1 MSENSWT
8 KTAAGR
14 TRVPKDEV
22 RTKLLDTALNLVQT
36 NGLTVGFEHL
46 LMDDLIK
53 EAGVPRSSVYRIWES
68 KEAFFEELLSEVAN
82 QVSPGR
88 ADEESLVATWEYL
101 GFRADELR
109 TPEGRRRILV
119 DVTGIAA
126 EQNFESVTSSVQWR
140 TYVALSS
147 TALSYPDNRVRERI
161 IEALRSSEL
170 AFLDQMEVFYRNII
184 PAVGYRLR
192 PDLNDDYRPLV
203 VAAAAII
210 EGLGIARTTIPEL
223 VEGRYQVDNE
233 GRPAE
238 VSLAAIAYHAM
249 IMAFIVPDPNYDAE
263 AAIARM
269 SYGIDEMPVVQPRSR
284 DHDGKPQVD

>member
-8 KTAAGR
+8 KSGAGR

-22 RTKLLDTALNLVQT
+22 RTKLLDTALDLVQA
-36 NGLTVGFEHL
+36 NGLTVGFEHM

-119 DVTGIAA
+119 DVTGLAA

-147 TALSYPDNRVRERI
+147 TALSYPDPRVRERI
-161 IEALRSSEL
+161 IEALRNSEL
-170 AFLDQMEVFYRNII
+170 AFLDQMEVFYRNIV

-192 PDLNDDYRPLV
+192 PDLHDDWRPLV

-210 EGLGIARTTIPEL
+210 EARYE
-223 VEGRYQVDNE
+223 VDNE

-238 VSLAAIAYHAM
+238 VSLAAISYHA
-249 IMAFIVPDPNYDAE
+249 IINAFLVPDPAYDAE
-263 AAIARM
+263 AAIARL
-269 SYGIDEMPVVQPRSR
+269 SSGIDEIPLVQPRSR
-284 DHDGKPQVD
+284 ALGADD

>member
-1 MSENSWT
+1 MSDSSWS
-8 KTAAGR
+8 KSSASR
-14 TRVPKDEV
+14 VRVPKDEV
-22 RTKLLDTALNLVQT
+22 RAKLLDTALALVQT

-82 QVSPGR
+82 QVQPGR
-88 ADEESLVATWEYL
+88 ADEESLIATWEYL

-119 DVTGIAA
+119 DVTGLAA

-147 TALSYPDNRVRERI
+147 TALSYPDPRVRDRI
-161 IEALRSSEL
+161 VEALRNSEL
-170 AFLDQMEVFYRNII
+170 AFLDTMEVFYRNIV

-192 PDLNDDYRPLV
+192 PDLKDDYRPFV

-210 EGLGIARTTIPEL
+210 EGLGIARTTIPDL
-223 VEGRYQVDNE
+223 VEAHYTIDNE
-233 GRPAE
+233 GREAE
-238 VSLAAIAYHAM
+238 VSLAAISYHA
-249 IMAFIVPDPNYDAE
+249 IINAFLVPDPDYDAE
-263 AAIARM
+263 AAIARL
-269 SYGIDEMPVVQPRSR
+269 SGGIDEMPLLDVRR
-284 DHDGKPQVD
+284 RGYDDDDA

>member
-8 KTAAGR
+8 KATGGR
-14 TRVPKDEV
+14 SRAPKDEV
-22 RTKLLDTALNLVQT
+22 RTALLETALAHVQE
-36 NGLTVGFEHL
+36 NGLTVGFDHL
-46 LMDDLIK
+46 SLDDLVR
-53 EAGVPRSSVYRIWES
+53 EAGVPRSSVNRIWES
-68 KEAFFEELLSEVAN
+68 KEAFFEDLLSEVAN

-119 DVTGIAA
+119 DVTGLAA
-126 EQNFESVTSSVQWR
+126 EQNFEAVTSSVQWR

-147 TALSYPDNRVRERI
+147 TASSFPDTRVRDRI
-161 IEALRSSEL
+161 LEALRNSEL
-170 AFLDQMEVFYRNII
+170 AFLDQMEVFYRNIV

-192 PDLNDDYRPLV
+192 PDLNDDWRPLV

-210 EGLGIARTTIPEL
+210 EGLGIARSTIPDL
-223 VEGRYQVDNE
+223 VEGRYNVDNE

-238 VSLAAIAYHAM
+238 ISLAAISYHA
-249 IMAFIVPDPNYDAE
+249 IISSFIVPDPNYDAE
-263 AAIARM
+263 AAIARL
-269 SYGIDEMPVVQPRSR
+269 SGGIDEIPMVQPRSR
-284 DHDGKPQVD
+284 SLDD

>member
-8 KTAAGR
+8 KSATGR
-14 TRVPKDEV
+14 ARVPKDEV
-22 RTKLLDTALNLVQT
+22 RTKLLDTALSLVQA

-119 DVTGIAA
+119 DVTGLAA

-147 TALSYPDNRVRERI
+147 TALSYPDSRVRERI
-161 IEALRSSEL
+161 IEALRNSEL
-170 AFLDQMEVFYRNII
+170 AFLDQMEVFYRNIV

-210 EGLGIARTTIPEL
+210 EGLGIARTTIPDL
-223 VEGRYQVDNE
+223 VEGRYNVDNE
-233 GRPAE
+233 GRPAQI
-238 VSLAAIAYHAM
+238 SLAAISYHAI

-263 AAIARM
+263 AAIARL
-269 SYGIDEMPVVQPRSR
+269 SSGIDEMPVVQPRSR
-284 DHDGKPQVD
+284 DLDGGLDD

>member
-8 KTAAGR
+8 RSTGGR
-14 TRVPKDEV
+14 PRAPKDDV
-22 RTKLLDTALNLVQT
+22 RTALIEAGLARVQE

-46 LMDDLIK
+46 SLDSLIK
-53 EAGVPRSSVYRIWES
+53 EAGVARSAVFRVWET
-68 KEAFFEELLSEVAN
+68 KEAFFEDLLTEVAN

-119 DVTGIAA
+119 DVTGLAA
-126 EQNFESVTSSVQWR
+126 EQNFEAVTSSVQWR
-140 TYVALSS
+140 SYVALSS
-147 TALSYPDNRVRERI
+147 TALSYADVRVRERI
-161 IEALRSSEL
+161 IEVLRDSEL
-170 AFLDQMEVFYRNII
+170 AFLDQMEVFYRNIV

-192 PDLNDDYRPLV
+192 PDLNDDWRPLV

-210 EGLGIARTTIPEL
+210 EGLGIARTTIPDL
-223 VEGRYQVDNE
+223 VEARYQVDNE

-238 VSLAAIAYHAM
+238 ISLAAISYHAM
-249 IMAFIVPDPNYDAE
+249 ITTFIVPDPNYDAE
-263 AAIARM
+263 AAIARL
-269 SYGIDEMPVVQPRSR
+269 SGGIDEMPVVQPRSR
-284 DHDGKPQVD
+284 GIDD

>member
-1 MSENSWT
+1 MSETNWAKSPT
-8 KTAAGR
+8 PR
-14 TRVPKDEV
+14 VRVPKDEE
-22 RTKLLDTALNLVQT
+22 RSALLNAALEHVAAD
-36 NGLTVGFEHL
+36 GLTAGFSHL
-46 LMDDLIK
+46 ELDELVR
-53 EAGVPRSSVYRIWES
+53 EAGVSRNAVNRIWES
-68 KEAFFEELLSEVAN
+68 KDDFYNELLGEVAN

-88 ADEESLVATWEYL
+88 ADEESLIATWEYL

-119 DVTGIAA
+119 DVIGLAA

-147 TALSYPDNRVRERI
+147 TANSYPDARLRERI
-161 IEALRSSEL
+161 IGALRASEL
-170 AFLDQMEVFYRNII
+170 AFLDQMEVFYRNIV

-210 EGLGIARTTIPEL
+210 EGLGIARTTIPDL
-223 VEGRYQVDNE
+223 VEARYDVDNE

-238 VSLAAIAYHAM
+238 VSLAGLSYHA
-249 IMAFIVPDPNYDAE
+249 IITAFIVPDPAYDAE
-263 AAIARM
+263 AAIARL
-269 SYGIDEMPVVQPRSR
+269 SGGIDEMPVVQPRSR
-284 DHDGKPQVD
+284 DLDGLADD